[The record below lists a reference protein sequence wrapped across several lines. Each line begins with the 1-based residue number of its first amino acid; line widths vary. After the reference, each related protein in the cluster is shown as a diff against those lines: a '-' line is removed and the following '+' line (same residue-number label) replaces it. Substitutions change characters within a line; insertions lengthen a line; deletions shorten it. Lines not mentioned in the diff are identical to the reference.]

1 MISRLSSARLLLGL
15 AAAIPIA
22 FGCGASAQAQSYPS
36 KRITL
41 VVAFAPGGF
50 ADTFARVIGQKLGER
65 WPQQPV
71 IVENRAGAG
80 GNTAAKAVST
90 AVADGHTILVT
101 TTALAINQTLYK
113 KLDYSVDSLTAIA
126 MPASSPESIATHPD
140 RLKGGLPEFLAWAKG
155 RDVTFATAGVGSG
168 SHLAAEYFFKVLAKT
183 PAAHVPFR
191 GGALAVQAAL
201 GNQVDLVSSSFGVMP
216 HVAEGKLNGLAVAS
230 ATRVAAMPKVPTF
243 AEVGFP
249 GFEAA
254 SWVGFFVPSRT
265 PAAVVTALN
274 GAINDIVKEP
284 ATEKQLLDVGYQ
296 LALRDAADSGRYL
309 KSEIDKWGVM
319 VKAIG
324 ATVD

>member
-1 MISRLSSARLLLGL
+1 MRKIL
-15 AAAIPIA
+15 AAAALLIG
-22 FGCGASAQAQSYPS
+22 FGTGPVQAQDYPS

-65 WPQQPV
+65 WPQPV

-90 AVADGHTILVT
+90 AAADGHTILVT
-101 TTALAINQTLYK
+101 TTALAINQSLYK
-113 KLDYSVDSLTAIA
+113 KLDYSANDLTAVA
-126 MPASSPESIATHPD
+126 MPASSPESIAVHPD
-140 RLKGGLPEFLAWAKG
+140 KMKGGLAEFLAWAKG
-155 RDVTFATAGVGSG
+155 REITFATAGVGSG

-183 PAAHVPFR
+183 SAAHVPFR

-201 GNQVDLVSSSFGVMP
+201 GNQIDVVASSFGVMP

-230 ATRVAAMPKVPTF
+230 ASRVAAMPRVPTF
-243 AEVGFP
+243 AEAGFP

-254 SWVGFFVPSRT
+254 SWVGFFVPART
-265 PAAVVTALN
+265 APGLVATLN
-274 GAINDIVKEP
+274 RAINEIVAEP
-284 ATEKQLLDVGYQ
+284 ATQKQLLEVGYQ
-296 LALRDAADSGRYL
+296 LALRDAPESGRYL
-309 KSEIDKWGVM
+309 KAEIEKWGTM

-324 ATVD
+324 ASVD

>member
-1 MISRLSSARLLLGL
+1 MRKLLV
-15 AAAIPIA
+15 AAALLAGFVAGP
-22 FGCGASAQAQSYPS
+22 ASAQEYPN

-50 ADTFARVIGQKLGER
+50 ADTFARVVGQKLGER

-90 AVADGHTILVT
+90 AAPDGYTILVT

-113 KLDYSVDSLTAIA
+113 KLDYTPDSLTAIA

-140 RLKGGLPEFLAWAKG
+140 KLKGGLTEFLAWAKG
-155 RDVTFATAGVGSG
+155 KEVTFATAGVGSG

-191 GGALAVQAAL
+191 GGALAVQATL

-230 ATRVAAMPKVPTF
+230 ATRVAAMPNVPTF
-243 AEVGFP
+243 AEAGFP

-254 SWVGFFVPSRT
+254 SWVGFFVPART
-265 PAAVVTALN
+265 PAAIVATLN
-274 GAINDIVKEP
+274 GAINGVVREP
-284 ATEKQLLDVGYQ
+284 ATEKQLLEVGYQ
-296 LALRDAADSGRYL
+296 LAIRDAAESGRYL
-309 KSEIDKWGVM
+309 NSEIEKWGIM